1 MKKKNLFIY
10 SALFFFTW
18 LMPIAGKAQS
28 CDPLDARKLKD
39 MLTGMGYT
47 VKDLNTE
54 VGKEKYEVSITTTGF
69 NVPISYEISPSKNF
83 IWLIANL
90 GKPKDETSTAN
101 AALLKQNG
109 KIQPCQFY
117 ITEKGN
123 LMMGL
128 AVENRGL
135 TPAIMKRH
143 TEKITNDVSNTAS
156 YWQ

>member
-1 MKKKNLFIY
+1 MKKKNLVIC
-10 SALFFFTW
+10 SIIILFMGLLPVF
-18 LMPIAGKAQS
+18 GKAQN
-28 CDPLDARKLKD
+28 CDPLNARQLKEL
-39 MLTGMGYT
+39 LTNMGYT

-69 NVPISYEISPSKNF
+69 NVPISYEISPSTNF

-135 TPAIMKRH
+135 TPAIMRRH